1 MRLHLVRVLELAIVS
16 LGLAACGGG
25 GGGGG
30 GRHSVG
36 GTVTGLVGSG
46 LVLLNNGGDD
56 LAVSANGSFVFATPL
71 ANGAPYNVAVR
82 THPTSPSQTCV
93 VSNGN
98 GSVGK
103 RDVKSV
109 SVACT
114 TLGYTVGGTV
124 SGLKSSGLVLSK
136 NGSDPL
142 AVSTDGTFTFD
153 TPVPVGGA
161 YSIAVKTQPANG
173 AQNCI
178 VMNGT
183 ARGTMASANVT
194 SVRVLC
200 ADVGRFA
207 YMLNSESSNAS
218 GWSIDAATGALA
230 ALSGSPFPFP
240 VSSIHPNGK
249 FAYAFGGRVY
259 AINRDT
265 GALAEVAGSPFA
277 GASPSVI
284 TPSGRFGYTPR
295 SGGCTSLP
303 GPGAPGPCIPL
314 AGSVSASR
322 IDPNTGSLEAVVGSP
337 FAAGIEPRSASVD
350 ASGRFLYVANGG
362 NVHMGGGGNISAYAI
377 DSTTGALAPVT
388 GSPFAARG
396 FPSSVDVAP
405 NGAFVYVVDSG
416 VLLVYRVDAATGVLT
431 PLADRTVMDAGVT
444 AIEIDPS
451 GSFAYGGCADG
462 ICAFAL
468 DASSGAV
475 TRLPSI
481 AIGDVA
487 MPAMLAFDPSGKFV
501 YGPCGSYAC
510 AFAMDSTSG
519 ALAAVPGSP
528 LPAGLARRFVAFHPT
543 GKFAYV
549 ANTDVS
555 NSVSSFRVDSENG
568 GLTEVAG
575 SPYATLRNPVSIAVD
590 GGGKHVY
597 VLSAPG
603 TRQQPWWVTW
613 FRPTDAPGGISTFAA
628 DSSNGGLSLVA
639 GGPVATGLDPVA
651 ISVEPGDRFVYVANR
666 MSGSVSGY
674 AIDANTGGLQGLVG
688 SPYYLGSVIPAAPS
702 SLAIEPSGGFM
713 YVPIPQEPAGTA
725 GRPSDSFVSALGIN
739 ASSGALTA
747 IAGSPFTA
755 GRGSISIA
763 VAPSG
768 KFAYLANL
776 GSGDISA
783 YAIDS
788 ATGALASLPGSP
800 YPVGAYPRAI
810 AIEPSGRYAYVL
822 ADETEEGNIFA
833 YGIDGLTGA
842 LTKGLAMRSTA
853 CSSTSMS
860 FDPSGRFAYVPCPAG
875 VWILRFDG
883 NTGALTEV
891 PGNPF
896 APGTLNPLSVAV
908 TN

>member
-1 MRLHLVRVLELAIVS
+1 MRLHLVRVLVLAVVS
-16 LGLAACGGG
+16 YGLVACGGG
-25 GGGGG
+25 GGAD

-36 GTVTGLVGSG
+36 GTVTGLTGSG
-46 LVLLNNGGDD
+46 LVLLNNGADD
-56 LAVSANGSFVFATPL
+56 LAVSANGSFVFATPV
-71 ANGAPYNVAVR
+71 AHGAPYSVTVR
-82 THPTSPSQTCV
+82 AHPTSPNQNCV
-93 VSNGN
+93 VSNGS

-103 RDVKSV
+103 RDVSDV
-109 SVACT
+109 SIVCA
-114 TLGYTVGGTV
+114 TLGYTIGGTV
-124 SGLKSSGLVLSK
+124 SGLKSSGLVLTN
-136 NGSDPL
+136 NGADPL
-142 AVSTDGTFTFD
+142 PVSTDGPFTFA
-153 TPVPVGGA
+153 TPMPLGGA

-173 AQNCI
+173 AQNCV

-194 SVRVLC
+194 SARVLC
-200 ADVGRFA
+200 ADVGRFV

-218 GWSIDAATGALA
+218 GWSIDAATGALT
-230 ALSGSPFPFP
+230 ALSGSPFPFS
-240 VSSIHPNGK
+240 VFSIHPNGK
-249 FAYAFGGRVY
+249 FAYAEGGHVY

-265 GALAEVAGSPFA
+265 GALTEVAGSPFA
-277 GASPSVI
+277 SASPSVI
-284 TPSGRFGYTPR
+284 TPSGRYGYLPR
-295 SGGCTSLP
+295 SGGCTPPPP
-303 GPGAPGPCIPL
+303 GTPNPCIPL

-322 IDPNTGSLEAVVGSP
+322 IDANTGGLEAVVGSP
-337 FAAGIEPRSASVD
+337 FAAGIAPRSASVD

-362 NVHMGGGGNISAYAI
+362 NYHAGGRGDISAYTI

-416 VLLVYRVDAATGVLT
+416 VLLVYRIDSVTGALT

-462 ICAFAL
+462 ICNFAL
-468 DASSGAV
+468 DATSGAV

-510 AFAMDSTSG
+510 AFAMDATSG
-519 ALAAVPGSP
+519 ALTAVPDSP
-528 LPAGLARRFVAFHPT
+528 LALGLARRFVAFHPT

-555 NSVSSFRVDSENG
+555 NSVSSFRVDSESG

-590 GGGKHVY
+590 RDGKHVY

-613 FRPTDAPGGISTFAA
+613 FSPTDAPGGISTFTA
-628 DSSNGGLSLVA
+628 DSSNGALKLVA

-674 AIDANTGGLQGLVG
+674 AIDAITGGLQGLVG

-702 SLAIEPSGGFM
+702 SVAIEPSGRFI
-713 YVPIPQEPAGTA
+713 YVPIPQAPAGTP
-725 GRPSDSFVSALGIN
+725 GVPSDSFVSALGIN

-768 KFAYLANL
+768 RFAYMANF

-800 YPVGAYPRAI
+800 YPVGADPRAI
-810 AIEPSGRYAYVL
+810 AIEPSGRFAYVL
-822 ADETEEGNIFA
+822 GDGAEEGNIFA

-842 LTKGLAMRSTA
+842 LAKRLAMRLPA